1 MASSSSSSSSSGG
14 EVLETGVQQ
23 VAGAVAMDSRD
34 SDGIPQSQVV
44 ELIKVRVRDTSGV
57 HFVHCQHDGLAAAQQ
72 HVGHLLVR
80 GGEARADIRQK
91 DDDSGVLD
99 GDLGLIPHEGQDLVV
114 GPGLDTAG
122 VDKGEGPAVPVRL
135 PIDAVPGDARGVL
148 HNGEAL
154 SNEFV
159 EQHGLA
165 HIGPAHDG
173 DDGKGHGYPRYSL
186 RLVLGELDNLRQII
200 ARVTGYHGHRSTC
213 RVFDILHGHVI
224 ERHAVVVEDNAR
236 KEKELTGPSGGRRAV
251 L

>member
-1 MASSSSSSSSSGG
+1 MAVDG
-14 EVLETGVQQ
+14 
-23 VAGAVAMDSRD
+23 RD

-44 ELIKVRVRDTSGV
+44 ELVKVRVRGAGGV
-57 HFVHCQHDGLAAAQQ
+57 HLVHRQHDGLAAAQQ
-72 HVGHLLVR
+72 HARHLLVG
-80 GGEARADIRQK
+80 GGEACTDIRQK
-91 DDDSGVLD
+91 DDDGGVVN

-114 GPGLDTAG
+114 GPGLDAAG

-173 DDGKGHGYPRYSL
+173 DDGFHRRSLPFFIKQTYMVILYPPTGGMARRPQIFTQYRRRKKEGRCCSSL
-186 RLVLGELDNLRQII
+186 PIHRARLISPPR
-200 ARVTGYHGHRSTC
+200 T
-213 RVFDILHGHVI
+213 
-224 ERHAVVVEDNAR
+224 
-236 KEKELTGPSGGRRAV
+236 
-251 L
+251 